1 MFIFTIGD
9 DIINNRSSYSVY
21 LSLLIFIFVAILSGF
36 RNQGNNISFLQS
48 DYNGILIYIINAL
61 IMIPSFIIT
70 CSIMPRVKVVE
81 LISSNSLFT
90 MCSHMIILEYIKDFI
105 IEFTFISA
113 TISTF
118 TLVAVYVIFLI
129 SLSKIKS
136 KKFKN
141 KLTYI
146 GIQV

>member
-1 MFIFTIGD
+1 M
-9 DIINNRSSYSVY
+9 
-21 LSLLIFIFVAILSGF
+21 IFIFVAILSGF

-61 IMIPSFIIT
+61 IMIPSFIIG
-70 CSIMPRVKVVE
+70 CSILPRLKVIE
-81 LISSNSLFT
+81 LISSNSLFI
-90 MCSHMIILEYIKDFI
+90 MCSHMIILGYIKEFI

-118 TLVAVYVIFLI
+118 TLVAFYVIFLT

-136 KKFKN
+136 KKIKN

>member
-48 DYNGILIYIINAL
+48 DYNGIKIYIITAL
-61 IMIPSFIIT
+61 IMIPSFIIG
-70 CSIMPRVKVVE
+70 CSILPRLKVVE

-136 KKFKN
+136 KKFK
-141 KLTYI
+141 KT
-146 GIQV
+146 

>member
-1 MFIFTIGD
+1 
-9 DIINNRSSYSVY
+9 
-21 LSLLIFIFVAILSGF
+21 
-36 RNQGNNISFLQS
+36 
-48 DYNGILIYIINAL
+48 
-61 IMIPSFIIT
+61 
-70 CSIMPRVKVVE
+70 MPRVKVVE

-136 KKFKN
+136 KKIKN

>member
-1 MFIFTIGD
+1 
-9 DIINNRSSYSVY
+9 
-21 LSLLIFIFVAILSGF
+21 
-36 RNQGNNISFLQS
+36 
-48 DYNGILIYIINAL
+48 
-61 IMIPSFIIT
+61 
-70 CSIMPRVKVVE
+70 MPRVKVVE